1 MTNSQILD
9 AINQNIKRNENKEI
23 TGVILNSVLRMLL
36 DFVNQGFIT
45 FSDIIQLLADSKAIN
60 VVGSINTTTNTTSLP
75 SGVYHTQKSGTY
87 TNASNIVV
95 KKGYYTL
102 LRKKDDG
109 SWVLESEVK
118 MPSVEIDGNIVVGQ
132 TTKAVNGDTVAKYIG
147 NTAFSN
153 FNLSISNNDGYSD
166 DAVVYYNDKLYKSVY
181 EGNQS
186 LPTDTTKWKEIKL
199 GSEVDQEFDSTSN
212 NPLSNKRTTRLAEIL
227 ESYIDEK
234 SDESSPVKIFKDAN
248 AIKGALR
255 KDGTIDG
262 EGSTIYNKFIK
273 IDTTNFTTINVHA
286 RPFQSSNSNTYCAIL
301 GKKNNNNTL
310 VSLKEVSPSGV
321 TDYYDL
327 SLNVIDLKEVI
338 VCYNYNALD
347 NSEMFIKCFSSEIT
361 YEKDSIKK
369 TFDKIIKPLDF
380 FVNPK
385 ELKDVVNLDFSTSVA
400 GTLQNNNTNA
410 STSSTRSKILFDVKT
425 NGEKYLNINFQR
437 AGENGSN
444 VNLYPSILGK
454 KTDNT
459 FVILLPTSFLSENEP
474 KKEFNLE
481 IPNVVA
487 SISICYATTSSIEAY
502 LHNGDVDVD
511 TVFNSV
517 KDYIDAKTGDNYNPY
532 QEANLRYF
540 DRPQSI
546 ARLEVVGALPTNTG
560 KSSVPV
566 DVKLYCNN
574 TLLLKS
580 PADMVLQGS
589 SSLHLYDKK
598 NFTLDLLTEDRENPI
613 DVKIGQWEAFDSF
626 HLKAYATDLT
636 MARDVGGARL
646 WHKIRTNRPYPSN
659 LISLPNVTGTND
671 TDKVNSYDGALFYTD
686 GFPFEMW
693 VNGVYHGLFV
703 WRIKKDA
710 KNYRIDNK
718 KKTNIF
724 LANSN
729 IEDLKW
735 NIFDHTQWELR
746 SPKLSGY
753 TENGAIPDADV
764 LSKIQRLW
772 NWFEKV
778 RKGEVDF
785 ESTASQY
792 INLDSFVDYIISMQM
807 IHHWD
812 HWNNNMM
819 LVSWDSDVF
828 SLVPYDMDFSI
839 GRLSPY
845 WSFTANPAQLVW
857 RGTFWSG
864 VMYVK
869 LRSRIN
875 ARWTELR
882 NNGFINPKMLDDCYK
897 PFFTTIGRNLYQTE
911 QEKWQFVE
919 ENTGKDNYNYFL
931 KFMSE
936 KIAYLDT
943 IWKV

>member
-45 FSDIIQLLADSKAIN
+45 FSDIIQLLADSKAVN
-60 VVGSINTTTNTTSLP
+60 VVGSINTTTDTSSLP
-75 SGVYHTQKSGTY
+75 SGVYHAQTSGTY
-87 TNASNIVV
+87 TNASGIVV
-95 KKGYYTL
+95 KEGYYTL

-109 SWVLESEVK
+109 SWVLESETKIPMQDLTPFNERLTQVESDVDNFIENF
-118 MPSVEIDGNIVVGQ
+118 SVTID
-132 TTKAVNGDTVAKYIG
+132 D
-147 NTAFSN
+147 
-153 FNLSISNNDGYSD
+153 
-166 DAVVYYNDKLYKSVY
+166 
-181 EGNQS
+181 
-186 LPTDTTKWKEIKL
+186 
-199 GSEVDQEFDSTSN
+199 EFDINSN

-234 SDESSPVKIFKDAN
+234 NDDSFPIKTFKDSD

-255 KDGTIDG
+255 KDGVIDG
-262 EGSTIYNKFIK
+262 EGFNHYSKFIK
-273 IDTTNFTTINVHA
+273 IDATNYNTIIIHA
-286 RPFQSSNSNTYCAIL
+286 RPFLSSNSNTFCAVL
-301 GKKNNNNTL
+301 GKRNNNTL
-310 VSLKEVSPSGV
+310 VYLKEVSPSGV

-327 SLNVIDLKEVI
+327 SLNVIDFKEVI
-338 VCYNYNALD
+338 VCYNYNGFD

-361 YEKDSIKK
+361 YEKDLIKK

-425 NGEKYLNINFQR
+425 NGYKYLNINFQR

-481 IPNVVA
+481 IPNDVA
-487 SISICYATTSSIEAY
+487 SISICYATTSSIEAS
-502 LHNGDVDVD
+502 LHNGEVDVDVD

-546 ARLEVVGALPTNTG
+546 ARLEVVGALPTNTD

-574 TLLLKS
+574 TLLLKC
-580 PADMVLQGS
+580 PADMALQGS

-598 NFTLDLLTEDRENPI
+598 NFTLDLLTEDRDSPI

-693 VNGVYHGLFV
+693 VNGTYHGLFV

-729 IEDLKW
+729 IDDLKW

-772 NWFEKV
+772 NWFEQV

-807 IHHWD
+807 IHHFD
-812 HWNNNMM
+812 HWNNNMT

-828 SLVPYDMDFSI
+828 SLVPCDMDFSI
-839 GRLSPY
+839 GRISPF

-864 VMYVK
+864 TMYVK

-911 QEKWQFVE
+911 QKKWQFVE

-943 IWKV
+943 IWRV